1 MAPPDPATKLN
12 TMQEV
17 LQSKKHAAGGNT
29 TSLPTSNN
37 KVIAA

>member
-1 MAPPDPATKLN
+1 
-12 TMQEV
+12 MQEV
-17 LQSKKHAAGGNT
+17 LQSQKHAVGGNA